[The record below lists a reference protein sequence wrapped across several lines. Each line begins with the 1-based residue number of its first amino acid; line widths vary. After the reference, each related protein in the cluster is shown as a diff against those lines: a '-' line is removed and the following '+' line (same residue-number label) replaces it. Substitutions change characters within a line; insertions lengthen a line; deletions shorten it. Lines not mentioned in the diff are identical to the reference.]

1 MASYN
6 YMMSADEV
14 AQELNCSK
22 SHAYKL
28 VKAMNKE
35 LSAQGYITMAGRI
48 PKAFWAKVIRII
60 DPKNV
65 KQERKKLRR
74 MVGLVKKGQMTRKKV
89 DECFKAWKAHA
100 AKGNSTK
107 LINRMNKYYADLWK
121 EDQKH
126 EHDHDQK
133 KENCERTEGKGRH
146 AGTAGERR
154 TCTVEMTQ
162 ERTRK
167 PCA

>member
-48 PKAFWAKVIRII
+48 PKAFWAKTVSYTHLKYVLCIGVMLLGIYMILTSERQE
-60 DPKNV
+60 
-65 KQERKKLRR
+65 KQRKRAN
-74 MVGLVKKGQMTRKKV
+74 G
-89 DECFKAWKAHA
+89 
-100 AKGNSTK
+100 
-107 LINRMNKYYADLWK
+107 
-121 EDQKH
+121 
-126 EHDHDQK
+126 
-133 KENCERTEGKGRH
+133 
-146 AGTAGERR
+146 
-154 TCTVEMTQ
+154 
-162 ERTRK
+162 
-167 PCA
+167 

>member
-48 PKAFWAKVIRII
+48 PKAFWAKKMYFCTALRQKSSNEYIYK
-60 DPKNV
+60 KN
-65 KQERKKLRR
+65 KRGSKASGTWCRQHFTITGRGMYHSFYMPLQKGAHRR
-74 MVGLVKKGQMTRKKV
+74 
-89 DECFKAWKAHA
+89 
-100 AKGNSTK
+100 S
-107 LINRMNKYYADLWK
+107 
-121 EDQKH
+121 
-126 EHDHDQK
+126 
-133 KENCERTEGKGRH
+133 
-146 AGTAGERR
+146 
-154 TCTVEMTQ
+154 
-162 ERTRK
+162 
-167 PCA
+167 

>member
-48 PKAFWAKVIRII
+48 PKAFWAKKMSKIMSCYPCLPVRITNIR
-60 DPKNV
+60 N
-65 KQERKKLRR
+65 
-74 MVGLVKKGQMTRKKV
+74 T
-89 DECFKAWKAHA
+89 
-100 AKGNSTK
+100 
-107 LINRMNKYYADLWK
+107 
-121 EDQKH
+121 
-126 EHDHDQK
+126 
-133 KENCERTEGKGRH
+133 
-146 AGTAGERR
+146 
-154 TCTVEMTQ
+154 
-162 ERTRK
+162 
-167 PCA
+167 

>member
-48 PKAFWAKVIRII
+48 PKVFWAKKCMAMKQQEIR
-60 DPKNV
+60 
-65 KQERKKLRR
+65 
-74 MVGLVKKGQMTRKKV
+74 
-89 DECFKAWKAHA
+89 
-100 AKGNSTK
+100 
-107 LINRMNKYYADLWK
+107 
-121 EDQKH
+121 EDQYGLQRKRH
-126 EHDHDQK
+126 K
-133 KENCERTEGKGRH
+133 KMDSP
-146 AGTAGERR
+146 
-154 TCTVEMTQ
+154 VV
-162 ERTRK
+162 
-167 PCA
+167 

>member
-48 PKAFWAKVIRII
+48 PKDVLG
-60 DPKNV
+60 
-65 KQERKKLRR
+65 KKDVWL
-74 MVGLVKKGQMTRKKV
+74 
-89 DECFKAWKAHA
+89 
-100 AKGNSTK
+100 
-107 LINRMNKYYADLWK
+107 
-121 EDQKH
+121 
-126 EHDHDQK
+126 
-133 KENCERTEGKGRH
+133 
-146 AGTAGERR
+146 
-154 TCTVEMTQ
+154 
-162 ERTRK
+162 
-167 PCA
+167 